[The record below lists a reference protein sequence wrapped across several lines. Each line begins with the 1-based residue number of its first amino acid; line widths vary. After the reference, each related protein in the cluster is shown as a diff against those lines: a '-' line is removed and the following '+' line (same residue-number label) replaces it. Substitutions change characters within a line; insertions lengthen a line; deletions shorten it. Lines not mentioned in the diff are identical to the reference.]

1 MESGFDAEAS
11 AKPSPSTKIR
21 RIRSCAIQYPSGMKS
36 AYELALERLEKEG
49 IERPK
54 AENLPED
61 VRRQIAEAR
70 QKAEAELA
78 QLEILHR
85 NRLKTLYD
93 PDQRRQEEDDYV
105 LERRRVEEQRDRK
118 IEKLR
123 REAGGG

>member
-1 MESGFDAEAS
+1 
-11 AKPSPSTKIR
+11 
-21 RIRSCAIQYPSGMKS
+21 MKS

-61 VRRQIAEAR
+61 VRRQIAEVR

-85 NRLKTLYD
+85 NRLKTQYG
-93 PDQRRQEEDDYV
+93 PEKRQQEEDDYV
-105 LERRRVEEQRDRK
+105 IERRRVEEQRDRK

-123 REAGGG
+123 RGL

>member
-1 MESGFDAEAS
+1 
-11 AKPSPSTKIR
+11 
-21 RIRSCAIQYPSGMKS
+21 MKS

-54 AENLPED
+54 AENLSEE
-61 VRRQIAEAR
+61 VRRQIAEIR

-85 NRLKTLYD
+85 NRLKTQHD
-93 PDQRRQEEDDYV
+93 PEKRQQEQDDYV

-118 IEKLR
+118 IERLR
-123 REAGGG
+123 REAGGDPGSP

>member
-1 MESGFDAEAS
+1 
-11 AKPSPSTKIR
+11 
-21 RIRSCAIQYPSGMKS
+21 MKS

-54 AENLPED
+54 AESLSED
-61 VRRQIAEAR
+61 VRRQIAELR

-85 NRLKTLYD
+85 DRLKTLYD
-93 PDQRRQEEDDYV
+93 PDQRQQEEDDYV

-123 REAGGG
+123 REAGGV